1 MYQIDEERIRERATA
16 IWEREGKPDGRAE
29 VHWDMAREEI
39 AIEDNQALT
48 LLPNPIAAGK
58 VAADGTEDAEPFT
71 AAEEAF
77 GDSGPDA
84 QGEQPPYPYDPPV
97 PETKSTSR
105 RSRS

>member
-1 MYQIDEERIRERATA
+1 MFPEEDRIRARAHR
-16 IWEREGKPDGRAE
+16 IWEDQGRLDGLAE
-29 VHWDMAREEI
+29 THWRMAQEEI

-84 QGEQPPYPYDPPV
+84 QGEQPP
-97 PETKSTSR
+97 
-105 RSRS
+105 